1 MSRPNIIPCAS
12 CGLEN
17 NILSRKQAKEFNCF
31 NCGADLQL
39 AIQNYDK
46 LQKNAENKR
55 KNKISYKYSVLDIY
69 KGLVFL
75 LMIVIT
81 GYFIYSFVQFAVAPN
96 AITTVSYFITMFSLY
111 CLTKIID
118 FLFDLD
124 KYKSDKE

>member
-46 LQKNAENKR
+46 LQKNTIPTSEETNTL
-55 KNKISYKYSVLDIY
+55 SDKYVVLEVMQYLLWTMLGVEIVGGIY
-69 KGLVFL
+69 CG
-75 LMIVIT
+75 I
-81 GYFIYSFVQFAVAPN
+81 
-96 AITTVSYFITMFSLY
+96 
-111 CLTKIID
+111 KIID

-124 KYKSDKE
+124 KVKSARV